1 MNQTKIQDFLTKN
14 ISQLKNVGPKTKILL
29 KRKKI
34 DRVIDLLWTI
44 PKGFTDRRKIK
55 KVITGLKKASKSHLG
70 QAKTLTTVL
79 KKKKKK

>member
-1 MNQTKIQDFLTKN
+1 M
-14 ISQLKNVGPKTKILL
+14 S
-29 KRKKI
+29 
-34 DRVIDLLWTI
+34 
-44 PKGFTDRRKIK
+44 DRRKIK